1 MGADSPDVV
10 IAKKLIDHA
19 KLQGF
24 TFQRTA
30 ADQDAPLIGKRAGS
44 NWLDV
49 IHIAGFSRD
58 CLATRQRTSSLILIG
73 NELVQRRVEGSALHV
88 LNEVLTWEPDA
99 G

>member
-10 IAKKLIDHA
+10 IAKQLIDHA

-24 TFQRTA
+24 TFQRTTP
-30 ADQDAPLIGKRAGS
+30 DQDAPLIGKRAGS
-44 NWLDV
+44 TWIDI

-73 NELVQRRVEGSALHV
+73 NELVQRRVEGSALQV
-88 LNEVLTWEPDA
+88 LNEVLTWEPSA
-99 G
+99 